1 MEFFYSI
8 TVRFKDCDMYGHVN
22 HAVYLTYLECAR
34 VQLLIDIGMP
44 LGDLIKSD
52 HYFIIVGINIKYKIP
67 AKMDE
72 NLTVLT
78 KPLRIT
84 RIGGTFQQL
93 IYRNDDLLAS
103 AEVKWACVNNKG
115 KPVKLPP
122 AFNKLKNNFVGK

>member
-1 MEFFYSI
+1 M
-8 TVRFKDCDMYGHVN
+8 
-22 HAVYLTYLECAR
+22 
-34 VQLLIDIGMP
+34 QLLIDIGMP